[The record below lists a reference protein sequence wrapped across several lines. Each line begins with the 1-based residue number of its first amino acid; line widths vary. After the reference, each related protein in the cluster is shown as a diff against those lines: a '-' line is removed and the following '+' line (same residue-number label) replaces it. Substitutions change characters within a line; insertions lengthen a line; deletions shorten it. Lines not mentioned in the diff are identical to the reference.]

1 MHISTKQLT
10 FFCVILCLIF
20 SSCRVEKRLY
30 SSGYYINSNSA
41 SQKTNHQ
48 QSSDK
53 NKSHAKNNFSEQSQK
68 VAPDAKNELRDTL
81 IEENISASCDNKL
94 SLKKVYPSLQRIEEA
109 KSEDRNSSTFKSEF
123 KKGAKRII
131 GNANTSNA
139 SMNGFALAGFIC
151 SLVGLILFGL
161 ILGVVAIIL
170 SAIGLSKINKD
181 PLGWNGRGFAIAGI
195 IIGILDIIGWIIF
208 LALFL

>member
-1 MHISTKQLT
+1 MQIPAKQLS
-10 FFCVILCLIF
+10 FFCIILCLIF
-20 SSCRVEKRLY
+20 SSCRIEKRLY
-30 SSGYYINSNSA
+30 SSGYYINSGTA
-41 SQKTNHQ
+41 SQKNKHV
-48 QSSDK
+48 SEK
-53 NKSHAKNNFSEQSQK
+53 NKSQAKNTAEEKSQVV
-68 VAPDAKNELRDTL
+68 VADEKNEVSATTSDET
-81 IEENISASCDNKL
+81 ISASSDSKL
-94 SLKKVYPSLQRIEEA
+94 SLKRVYPSLQAVEEE
-109 KSEDRNSSTFKSEF
+109 KSAPQNKSTFKSEF

-131 GNANTSNA
+131 GNAGTSGA

-151 SLVGLILFGL
+151 SIVGLILFGL

-181 PLGWNGRGFAIAGI
+181 PLGWNGRGLAIAGI